1 VQYYNLI
8 HLGFTGY
15 REVMEN
21 CLANARILSQSLE
34 ATGWYTCL
42 SEIHRPAPPTHHIT
56 TAAATASAAAAD
68 ATQHIKD
75 AITGQPAAPNAD
87 GDRPK
92 PTTETSAG
100 YAAGLPVVAFRL
112 TDEFR
117 REYPH
122 IKQETISLLLR
133 ARQWIIPNYALPP
146 DEDQTEILR
155 VVIRVSMSFD
165 MLDRLVTDIVQV
177 TETLMEKDEV
187 DLSVLGEQRRGPL
200 RRDRAEGKG
209 KGEGKGDGK
218 VKKGEEE
225 ARKVGKEVKRR
236 MAEGIHRSVC

>member
-1 VQYYNLI
+1 MQYYNLI

-42 SEIHRPAPPTHHIT
+42 SDIHRPAPTNASTIQQIKNT
-56 TAAATASAAAAD
+56 IASARGSSQTHPNNNNNPST
-68 ATQHIKD
+68 TQ
-75 AITGQPAAPNAD
+75 ASS
-87 GDRPK
+87 
-92 PTTETSAG
+92 TSAAC
-100 YAAGLPVVAFRL
+100 AAGLPVVAFRL

-133 ARQWIIPNYALPP
+133 ARQWIIPNYALPAG
-146 DEDQTEILR
+146 EDGTEILR
-155 VVIRVSMSFD
+155 AVVRVSMSFD
-165 MLDRLVTDIVQV
+165 LLDRLVTDIVQV

-187 DLSVLGEQRRGPL
+187 DLSVLGEQRRRGPV
-200 RRDRAEGKG
+200 RKKG
-209 KGEGKGDGK
+209 GEGKEGRGGA
-218 VKKGEEE
+218 VGTLGRELKK
-225 ARKVGKEVKRR
+225 R
-236 MAEGIHRSVC
+236 MAGGVHRSVC

>member
-1 VQYYNLI
+1 MQYYNLI

-42 SEIHRPAPPTHHIT
+42 SDIHRPVPTNASTIQQIKNT
-56 TAAATASAAAAD
+56 IASARGSSQPPNNNNNNNNPST
-68 ATQHIKD
+68 TQ
-75 AITGQPAAPNAD
+75 AYP
-87 GDRPK
+87 
-92 PTTETSAG
+92 TSAAC
-100 YAAGLPVVAFRL
+100 AAGLPVVAFRL

-133 ARQWIIPNYALPP
+133 ARQWIIPNYALPAG
-146 DEDQTEILR
+146 EDGTEILR
-155 VVIRVSMSFD
+155 AVVRVSMSFD
-165 MLDRLVTDIVQV
+165 LLDRLVTDIVQV

-187 DLSVLGEQRRGPL
+187 DLSVLGEQGRRGPV
-200 RRDRAEGKG
+200 RKKKG
-209 KGEGKGDGK
+209 GEGKEGRGGGAGALGRELK
-218 VKKGEEE
+218 
-225 ARKVGKEVKRR
+225 R
-236 MAEGIHRSVC
+236 MAGGVHRSVC